1 MQRGRLQCARASV
14 KRTCPL
20 LVDNNGGRP
29 AVNVEQYLK
38 KSFYSRAVEL
48 HCRGVAYVNSVNRIL
63 SIAVSYIN

>member
-14 KRTCPL
+14 KRTRPL

-48 HCRGVAYVNSVNRIL
+48 HM
-63 SIAVSYIN
+63 